1 MAESPPN
8 NSIPIKL
15 HAIGALVAPEKT
27 ATKPN
32 PASNPKGSGINKLN
46 ALPNVAPIKNKGI
59 FHPL

>member
-15 HAIGALVAPEKT
+15 HAIGAFVAPEKT

-32 PASNPKGSGINKLN
+32 PASNPKGSGIKLIVKEVKFFDSFN
-46 ALPNVAPIKNKGI
+46 C
-59 FHPL
+59 